1 MLPCHHVMGTQS
13 LHVVPTARSN
23 PLMYMLNLL
32 CNVEPAL
39 HTPHLR
45 PDGIQ
50 DELCDPPT
58 HPISYANRQTRLD
71 EQAGFMPVS
80 QEEMEDLQKRPLSKD
95 NVEKLDSVLAQLSL
109 TVDKVR
115 RMQVAIGTSQLSVP
129 EFSNRL
135 NRMKW
140 LIEGDIAR
148 LSDYK
153 AKGVGTSTWLLCD
166 VALTLLKDMNG
177 AVLFITQECDS
188 LVVDSD
194 GAVTTA
200 GFSPE
205 AIRTM
210 IKNKFV
216 T

>member
-1 MLPCHHVMGTQS
+1 MLPSHHVMGTQS

-50 DELCDPPT
+50 DEFCDPPT
-58 HPISYANRQTRLD
+58 HPMSYAT
-71 EQAGFMPVS
+71 GFMPVS
-80 QEEMEDLQKRPLSKD
+80 QEEMEELQKRPLSKD

-153 AKGVGTSTWLLCD
+153 AKGVGTSTWLICD

-177 AVLFITQECDS
+177 VVLFITQECDS

-205 AIRTM
+205 AISKM
-210 IKNKFV
+210 ISNKFV

>member
-1 MLPCHHVMGTQS
+1 
-13 LHVVPTARSN
+13 
-23 PLMYMLNLL
+23 MYMLNLL

-39 HTPHLR
+39 HTPHLQ

-50 DELCDPPT
+50 DEFCDPPT
-58 HPISYANRQTRLD
+58 HPMSYAT
-71 EQAGFMPVS
+71 GFMPVS
-80 QEEMEDLQKRPLSKD
+80 QEEMEELQKRPLSKD

-115 RMQVAIGTSQLSVP
+115 RMRVALEKVLFRVE

-135 NRMKW
+135 DRMKS

-153 AKGVGTSTWLLCD
+153 AKGVGASTWLLCD

-177 AVLFITQECDS
+177 VVLFITQACDS

-205 AIRTM
+205 AISKM
-210 IKNKFV
+210 ISNKFV

>member
-1 MLPCHHVMGTQS
+1 MLPSHHVMGTQS

-50 DELCDPPT
+50 DEFCDPP
-58 HPISYANRQTRLD
+58 PQPMSYAT
-71 EQAGFMPVS
+71 GFMPVS
-80 QEEMEDLQKRPLSKD
+80 QEEMEELQKRPLSKD

-115 RMQVAIGTSQLSVP
+115 RMQVAIEKTWFIVP

-135 NRMKW
+135 DRMKW

-153 AKGVGTSTWLLCD
+153 AKGVGTSTWLICD

-177 AVLFITQECDS
+177 VVLFITQECDS

-194 GAVTTA
+194 GAGPYA
-200 GFSPE
+200 GFSRE
-205 AIRTM
+205 AYRTM
-210 IKNKFV
+210 LKNKFV